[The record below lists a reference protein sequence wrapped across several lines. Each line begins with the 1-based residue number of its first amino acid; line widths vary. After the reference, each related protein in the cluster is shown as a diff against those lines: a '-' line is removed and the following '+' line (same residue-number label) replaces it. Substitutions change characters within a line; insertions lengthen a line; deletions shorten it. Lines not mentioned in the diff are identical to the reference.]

1 MHMTTEVITT
11 GEDESVHVAMEK
23 MTNERSRHLPVISN
37 EKLVGLVSIGDMVK
51 HRLDE
56 CEYEHKAMREY
67 IATA

>member
-1 MHMTTEVITT
+1 MITT
-11 GEDESVHVAMEK
+11 SEDECVHVAMEK

-37 EKLVGLVSIGDMVK
+37 EKLVGLVSIGDMIK
-51 HRLDE
+51 YKLGE